1 MEETKTSSIIFYLY
15 EYVTDTSIS
24 EEVYHPQYDVSNA
37 DDVAH

>member
-1 MEETKTSSIIFYLY
+1 MEETKTSCIFYLY
-15 EYVTDTSIS
+15 EYVADTSIS